1 MDKPIQAYYNPATAI
16 CYGCGTNN
24 PHGLHIQTHW
34 NGTEGICHFTPHPE
48 HTAFPG
54 YVYGGLLASLIDCHS
69 IGTAIAALYDRL
81 GQAYGSEPEI
91 TCVTG
96 SLNVKYLKPTPIGAE
111 LIVKTRIQAITDKKV
126 VVLSS
131 VYVGE
136 TECVQGEVVAVR
148 VPSRMME

>member
-1 MDKPIQAYYNPATAI
+1 MDKPIQDYYNPTTAV
-16 CYGCGTNN
+16 CYGCGTSN

-34 NGTEGICHFTPHPE
+34 NGTEGICHFTPRPE

-54 YVYGGLLASLIDCHS
+54 YVYGGLLASVIDCHS
-69 IGTAIAALYDRL
+69 IGTAIAALHDRF
-81 GQAYGSEPEI
+81 GQAYGSAPEI

-96 SLNVKYLKPTPIGAE
+96 SLSVKYLKPTPTDAE
-111 LIVKTRIQAITDKKV
+111 LVVKTRVQEITDKKV

-136 TECVQGEVVAVR
+136 TECVQGEVIAVR
-148 VPSRMME
+148 VPSRMMG